1 MTVVIYNIVQK
12 IVCLTSP
19 LLQINSLLKF
29 VVDQNALGNTL
40 NGYSRYTISSI
51 YYLYSFSDGPL
62 EHANYAEKERFV
74 NIVKY
79 SLIWEMMTFLLSDME
94 KL

>member
-1 MTVVIYNIVQK
+1 MF
-12 IVCLTSP
+12 LASP
-19 LLQINSLLKF
+19 LIEINSLLKF
-29 VVDQNALGNTL
+29 VVDHNALGNTI
-40 NGYSRYTISSI
+40 NEYSRHTMSSMNYI
-51 YYLYSFSDGPL
+51 YSFSDGPL